1 MIVVMRITS
10 SKWKF
15 AKANVVMTI
24 GEKNSN
30 LYWTKALVAKESV
43 NAMYTKTIC
52 DAIDHKSE

>member
-1 MIVVMRITS
+1 MRITS